1 MFDHSDSI
9 EDACDGRR
17 LLSYVKTMMFE
28 IGEMDWHQTAIDTVV
43 AALAAMKEARM
54 AA

>member
-1 MFDHSDSI
+1 MFDQSDSI
-9 EDACDGRR
+9 EDACDG